1 MRYIVNGNG
10 KIYRI
15 VSTGKC
21 DISQRFS
28 RLKGDEKTMFDKFSE
43 FDRQAGEGPQPEQAN
58 WQGWTP
64 PWMSGEGEGPRGPFG
79 PRFGGPRGPFGPGFG
94 FGGPRGWG
102 WRGPRGP
109 FGPGFGFGWR
119 HHGHGGPFGPGA
131 WGIPDELLAL
141 RSEAAEVARLFAI
154 ASRGAFEN
162 KERLSQLRAFLDR
175 SRKEL
180 SDMIYSSGSAQGET
194 PTGGE
199 SASGSSE
206 VGQA

>member
-1 MRYIVNGNG
+1 
-10 KIYRI
+10 
-15 VSTGKC
+15 
-21 DISQRFS
+21 
-28 RLKGDEKTMFDKFSE
+28 MFGGFNSHPD
-43 FDRQAGEGPQPEQAN
+43 DTPQEAN
-58 WQGWTP
+58 WEGWTP
-64 PWMSGEGEGPRGPFG
+64 PWVGREGEGPRGPFG
-79 PRFGGPRGPFGPGFG
+79 PGRGPG

-109 FGPGFGFGWR
+109 FGPGRGFGFGFGFGGPR
-119 HHGHGGPFGPGA
+119 GPFGPGG

-162 KERLSQLRAFLDR
+162 KERVSQLRAFLDR

-180 SDMIYSSGSAQGET
+180 SDMIYESGSSSAQGET
-194 PTGGE
+194 PSSGE

>member
-1 MRYIVNGNG
+1 MFN
-10 KIYRI
+10 
-15 VSTGKC
+15 
-21 DISQRFS
+21 DFS
-28 RLKGDEKTMFDKFSE
+28 
-43 FDRQAGEGPQPEQAN
+43 RQAGEGPHPEQAN

-64 PWMSGEGEGPRGPFG
+64 PWMSREGEGPRGPFG
-79 PRFGGPRGPFGPGFG
+79 PGRGPGFG
-94 FGGPRGWG
+94 SGGPRGWG

-119 HHGHGGPFGPGA
+119 HHGPRGPFGHH

-180 SDMIYSSGSAQGET
+180 SDMIYESGSSSTQGET
-194 PTGGE
+194 PSSGE